1 MKKNSMLRVEGISVS
16 YGPVRAV
23 DNVSIEV
30 NEGEIVVLIGANGAG
45 KTTLLRAIL
54 GVDKAQSGKVLF
66 LGNDI
71 TGKSTD
77 RVAKSGLGLIPEG
90 HLVFSTMTVLENL
103 QLGGYHNPR
112 EIDSNLESVFE
123 SFPVLR
129 NRLDQTAGTLSGG
142 EQQMLSIARA
152 LMSRPKLIMADEPSL
167 GLAPKVVSEIF
178 DILRDLNKKGY
189 TILLAEQNAKKALE
203 FGNRGYV
210 METGRVVL
218 EGPTQELMSNPEVRH
233 AYLGSNV

>member
-112 EIDSNLESVFE
+112 EIDSNLETVFE

-218 EGPTQELMSNPEVRH
+218 DGPTQELMSNPEVRH

>member
-1 MKKNSMLRVEGISVS
+1 MLRVEGISVS